1 MFNFF
6 SKKETKET
14 VKETVKDAA
23 TRILNERVIRSREEF
38 TFEPLRDM
46 AQRCLSGADYRVLLN
61 AINRVDDNQSVFE
74 LYVEA
79 IEREI
84 AKL

>member
-6 SKKETKET
+6 GKKETAKVTEST
-14 VKETVKDAA
+14 KDAA
-23 TRILNERVIRSREEF
+23 TRILKNRIAESRDTF
-38 TFEPLRDM
+38 TFEPLKDM
-46 AQRCLSGADYRVLLN
+46 AQRCLSGADYRILLN
-61 AINRVDDNQSVFE
+61 AINRVTDNQAVFE